1 MKKIIKFIGKL
12 PTLYWGLGM
21 IAGNVVVATI
31 SHIPTIIWFNAIGVF
46 IGLLGMVSKKLTK

>member
-1 MKKIIKFIGKL
+1 MKKIINIFGKI

-31 SHIPTIIWFNAIGVF
+31 SHIPTIIWFNAIGLV
-46 IGLLGMVSKKLTK
+46 IGGLGILSRKIK